1 MVLHIRQKKRKKQV
15 NMKTVSFKVNPT
27 NISNFIITN
36 SINILITAQ
45 SESVL
50 SFSVKDISFGESSSD
65 SNYHKWIFHT
75 QAAFSDMLFC
85 FQMQTVVHPQ
95 YFSGSVLLVQALNLL

>member
-1 MVLHIRQKKRKKQV
+1 MNCCVSSKVNAKEKEVRMMVLHIRQKKRKKQV

-65 SNYHKWIFHT
+65 SNYHK
-75 QAAFSDMLFC
+75 
-85 FQMQTVVHPQ
+85 
-95 YFSGSVLLVQALNLL
+95 